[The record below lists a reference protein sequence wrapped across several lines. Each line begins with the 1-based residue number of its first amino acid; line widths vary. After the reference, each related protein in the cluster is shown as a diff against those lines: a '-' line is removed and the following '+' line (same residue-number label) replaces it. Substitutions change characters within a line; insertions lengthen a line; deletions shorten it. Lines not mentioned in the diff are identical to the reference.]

1 MFKFILN
8 ILLIFIALIIFVP
21 VFRRFL
27 LHLLVGRK
35 LVKEQRR
42 ANEAFRKREEKD
54 GIHVD
59 HQPRDRSGTIKG
71 GDYIDY
77 EEIKDK

>member
-59 HQPRDRSGTIKG
+59 NQPRDRSGTIKG